1 MIWQNVQFQ
10 SEETIENLAQMSQ
23 VFLDKG
29 KFVRRKT
36 WELYPSQG
44 TCGCSFA
51 TRKFDPLLAN
61 KKRKGKKKTL
71 ALADGAY
78 NRIYNFDMVHKLVTS
93 SSFHIQIS
101 IFDVDNKLQ

>member
-1 MIWQNVQFQ
+1 MIWPNVQFQ
-10 SEETIENLAQMSQ
+10 SEETIENLAQMSK

-44 TCGCSFA
+44 TCGRSFA
-51 TRKFDPLLAN
+51 TRKFDSLLAN
-61 KKRKGKKKTL
+61 KKRKEIKTL

>member
-10 SEETIENLAQMSQ
+10 SEETIENLAQMSK

-51 TRKFDPLLAN
+51 TRKFDSLLAN
-61 KKRKGKKKTL
+61 KKRKRKKKKHQL
-71 ALADGAY
+71 
-78 NRIYNFDMVHKLVTS
+78 
-93 SSFHIQIS
+93 
-101 IFDVDNKLQ
+101 LQMGLIIEFRYGP

>member
-10 SEETIENLAQMSQ
+10 SKERIENLCTNKQ

-44 TCGCSFA
+44 TCRCSFA
-51 TRKFDPLLAN
+51 TSKFDSLFAK
-61 KKRKGKKKTL
+61 KKRKGKKTL

-78 NRIYNFDMVHKLVTS
+78 NKIYNFDMVHKLVTS

-101 IFDVDNKLQ
+101 IFDVDN

>member
-1 MIWQNVQFQ
+1 MDVVLQRESLIP
-10 SEETIENLAQMSQ
+10 SSQ
-23 VFLDKG
+23 I
-29 KFVRRKT
+29 
-36 WELYPSQG
+36 
-44 TCGCSFA
+44 
-51 TRKFDPLLAN
+51 
-61 KKRKGKKKTL
+61 KKEKEKKKTL